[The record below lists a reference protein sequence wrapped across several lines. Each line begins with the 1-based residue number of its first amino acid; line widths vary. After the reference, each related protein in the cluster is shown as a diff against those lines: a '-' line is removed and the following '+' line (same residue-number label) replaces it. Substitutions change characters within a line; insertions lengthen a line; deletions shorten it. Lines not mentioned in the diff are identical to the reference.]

1 MFKFVFKLRILEFGF
16 LRKEVF
22 LESFL
27 VFNLIKMCFFIEV
40 VFLINFKLIDDVDAD
55 LVQEFRDKCKY
66 IREVKLCSFRIE
78 YVVIGN
84 SGEIIIVERFF
95 IKMESFL
102 LSLENTFG
110 KVINKLYVQV
120 VVIFNVV
127 DFYCV

>member
-16 LRKEVF
+16 FCKEVL
-22 LESFL
+22 LESLL
-27 VFNLIKMCFFIEV
+27 VFNFIKMCFFIEV
-40 VFLINFKLIDDVDAD
+40 VFLINFKLIDDFDAD

-66 IREVKLCSFRIE
+66 IREVKFCSFCIE

-95 IKMESFL
+95 IKMESLL
-102 LSLENTFG
+102 LSLENILG

-120 VVIFNVV
+120 VF
-127 DFYCV
+127 FYNY